1 MRKLSRHLSKGSELR
16 RGEIQTLIQVA
27 QKEIDRLNR
36 ELKGNYRIS
45 DPALREDRA
54 YLFELQRDDLMAI
67 VHKLAGTLTKRGEK

>member
-45 DPALREDRA
+45 DPA
-54 YLFELQRDDLMAI
+54 ELQRDDLMAI